1 MNTTT
6 TIPSADTKS
15 KIDAALLLLRLAFA
29 GIMIAHGAQKLFV
42 FGIGNVTGGFE
53 KMGIPMAGLMGPFI
67 ALLEVLG
74 PIALVIGLL
83 TRLAAL
89 GLALD
94 MLGAIF
100 LVHLKNGFFNP
111 QGIEFPLALAAAYF
125 AIVIAGPGAYSLDA
139 VIARRRAGRA

>member
-1 MNTTT
+1 MSTTA
-6 TIPSADTKS
+6 TIRSADTKS
-15 KIDAALLLLRLAFA
+15 NIDLALLLLRLAFA
-29 GIMIAHGAQKLFV
+29 GIMIAHGAQKVFV

-74 PIALVIGLL
+74 PIALIIGLL

-125 AIVIAGPGAYSLDA
+125 VIVIAGPGVYSLDA
-139 VIARRRAGRA
+139 IIARRRAGSA